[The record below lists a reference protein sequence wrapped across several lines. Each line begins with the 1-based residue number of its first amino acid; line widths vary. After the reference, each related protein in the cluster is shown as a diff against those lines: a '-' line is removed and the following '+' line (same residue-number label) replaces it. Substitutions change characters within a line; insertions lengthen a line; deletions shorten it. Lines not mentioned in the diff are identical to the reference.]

1 MSHTPRDVLAENFGW
16 NASAFDN
23 TPTTD
28 PYIVSTSKDYWPSLE
43 EARQAIGANPKGDV
57 DTPYLYELSKVEPTK
72 APGGG
77 GWVKTTDYRQF
88 PASETLASA
97 LIHVEPGALRELHW
111 HKEAEWGYIVQGKG
125 RATAFAGGATA
136 RTFELQAGD
145 TWVFP
150 TK

>member
-1 MSHTPRDVLAENFGW
+1 MVTGNPEGEAK
-16 NASAFDN
+16 
-23 TPTTD
+23 P
-28 PYIVSTSKDYWPSLE
+28 PYV
-43 EARQAIGANPKGDV
+43 
-57 DTPYLYELSKVEPTK
+57 YELSKQEKTV

-88 PASETLASA
+88 PASPTLASA
-97 LIHVEPGALRELHW
+97 LIHVNPGALRELHW
-111 HKEAEWGYIVQGKG
+111 HKEAEWGYILKGKG